1 MSSLD
6 EYQDLGKSL
15 SQYVK
20 EARTNS
26 GAAGLQEAF
35 KPGGKLSDAMQM
47 LDQKEKLI
55 RSYEQELRETL
66 DQNSPEGISLDYVN
80 KKVAEN
86 KIELEEIKLLKDRL
100 ADLSSAVSQ
109 GTSRFATTRAV
120 NEFSEGIEKHEK
132 VSKGFFSTLT
142 SFIGNIFKGKD
153 EQKLAQALGNLDD
166 KTNAIRNESQERF
179 SIPGKGKDSP
189 EIPQPEQVISK
200 EMSSQSLSESR
211 PPNYPP
217 PPIPTKE
224 VDSPLK
230 AEVIG
235 APPPPPMGLGQ
246 KEVDSP
252 LKAEVIG
259 VPPPPPP
266 APPPPPMGL
275 APKGQ
280 PKEIIQE
287 QPKKDLLAEI
297 REKTVKKKV
306 SLNHPEYEHVSTTPQ
321 IEKSSDGLAGVLQK
335 RMGGNK
341 EEIPIEQRLLEGASK
356 KDQQNILY
364 SAMVDNNEKLVAD
377 LLNHKSDF
385 NTGVQAP
392 DEDGWD
398 VDVIEK
404 RSTFSAE
411 QIETITKA
419 AEETRIR
426 VAAGIDLVLPE
437 KNPKTVIPAPKEQEV
452 SQVSPTIKVETPPPP
467 PISEI
472 GSGIPPPPPPPP
484 TVEAIKKSTTP
495 DPVVKKDMAL
505 LDQIKEG
512 MKLKSVASSTQDQ
525 SLNSEEFTYTASKD
539 APKAQDASP
548 IQGILARR
556 GAIRGEEE
564 LEDKIT
570 SELEKLS
577 AKDQLN
583 KLYSAVI
590 DGDKTKIAIIV
601 EVGDQEVFTL
611 ENMQKIANA
620 AQKVSASQGPVKKT
634 MIESGLKVLAKEAN
648 IDLGVGENRS
658 K

>member
-55 RSYEQELRETL
+55 RSYEQNLRETL

-179 SIPGKGKDSP
+179 SIPGKAKDSP

-235 APPPPPMGLGQ
+235 
-246 KEVDSP
+246 
-252 LKAEVIG
+252 
-259 VPPPPPP
+259 VPPPPLP

-419 AEETRIR
+419 AEETKIR

-437 KNPKTVIPAPKEQEV
+437 KNPKTVIPAPKKQEV

-484 TVEAIKKSTTP
+484 IVEAIKKSTTP
-495 DPVVKKDMAL
+495 DPDATPKNPVVKKDMAL

-539 APKAQDASP
+539 APKAQDVSP

-620 AQKVSASQGPVKKT
+620 AQQVSASQGPVKKI

-648 IDLGVGENRS
+648 IDLGIEENRS